1 MKIDGKVTLIT
12 GASQGIGAACA
23 AEFARAGAKLSLVAR
38 SEDGLRA
45 AAGNAGALITAADLT
60 TEEGRRR
67 AVDRTVERF
76 GAIDILINNAGI
88 GLYRPSWDCP
98 MDEVRRMME
107 LNFFAAVGMTQLAV
121 PFMRARRS
129 GMVVNVG
136 SIAGKMT
143 LPWLTI
149 YSASKY
155 ALGSLTEG
163 LRMELR
169 GDGIRA
175 MLVCP
180 GYVLTS
186 FQKNVIAGQ
195 APPKV
200 IEGRRFAISAA
211 DCAKDIRRGVE
222 RDARTV
228 VTPRSGW
235 FLIAAM
241 RLFPSIVET
250 RMAELN
256 GTA

>member
-1 MKIDGKVTLIT
+1 MKIEGKVALIT
-12 GASQGIGAACA
+12 GASQGIGAACT
-23 AEFARAGAKLSLVAR
+23 AELARCGARLSLAAR

-45 AAGNAGALITAADLT
+45 AGGAAALTTAADLT
-60 TEEGRRR
+60 TEEGRRL
-67 AVDRTVERF
+67 AVERTLDRY
-76 GAIDILINNAGI
+76 GVIDLLINNAGI
-88 GLYRPSWDCP
+88 GLYRPSWDSP
-98 MDEVRRMME
+98 MEDVRRMME
-107 LNFFAAVGMTQLAV
+107 LNFFTVVGMTHLVV
-121 PFMRARRS
+121 PYMRQRRA
-129 GMVVNVG
+129 GMIVNVG

-169 GDGIRA
+169 GDGIRT

-180 GYVLTS
+180 GYVLTG

-200 IEGRRFAISAA
+200 LEGRRFAISAA
-211 DCAKDIRRGVE
+211 DCARDIRRGIE
-222 RDARTV
+222 REARTV

-235 FLIAAM
+235 LLIAAM
-241 RLFPSIVET
+241 RLFPSIVEG

>member
-1 MKIDGKVTLIT
+1 MRIDGKVVLIT

-23 AEFARAGAKLSLVAR
+23 AEFAGAGARLSLAAR

-45 AAGNAGALITAADLT
+45 AGGADALVTAADLT

-67 AVDRTVERF
+67 AVDRTLERY

-88 GLYRPSWDCP
+88 GLYRPSWEAP
-98 MDEVRRMME
+98 MEEVRRMME
-107 LNFFAAVGMTQLAV
+107 LNFFTVVGMTQLVA
-121 PFMRARRS
+121 PQMRKRRS

-143 LPWLTI
+143 LPWLTL

-169 GDGIRA
+169 GDGVRA

-180 GYVLTS
+180 GYVLTG

-200 IEGRRFAISAA
+200 IEGRRFAISAP
-211 DCAKDIRRGVE
+211 DCARDIRRGVE
-222 RDARTV
+222 RNARTV
-228 VTPRSGW
+228 VTPKSGW

-241 RLFPSIVET
+241 RLFPSIVEG

>member
-1 MKIDGKVTLIT
+1 MKIQGKVVLIT

-23 AEFARAGAKLSLVAR
+23 TEFARCGAKLSLAAR
-38 SEDGLRA
+38 SEDGLRS
-45 AAGNAGALITAADLT
+45 AGGPDALITPADIT
-60 TEEGRRR
+60 QETDRRTV
-67 AVDRTVERF
+67 VDRTLERY

-88 GLYRPSWDCP
+88 GLYRQSWDAP
-98 MDEVRRMME
+98 LEEVRQMME
-107 LNFFAAVGMTQLAV
+107 LNFFAVLGMTRLVA
-121 PFMRARRS
+121 PHMRERHS

-169 GDGIRA
+169 ADGVRA

-180 GYVLTS
+180 GYVLTG

-200 IEGRRFAISAA
+200 LEGRRFAVTPAECAA
-211 DCAKDIRRGVE
+211 AIRRGIE

-228 VTPRSGW
+228 MTPPSGW
-235 FLIAAM
+235 LLVAAM
-241 RLFPSIVET
+241 RLFPSFVEA

>member
-1 MKIDGKVTLIT
+1 MKIEGKVVLIT

-23 AEFARAGAKLSLVAR
+23 AEFARAGARLSLAAR

-45 AAGNAGALITAADLT
+45 AGGPDALTTSADLT

-67 AVDRTVERF
+67 VVDRTMERY
-76 GAIDILINNAGI
+76 GAIDILINNAGL
-88 GLYRPSWDCP
+88 GLYRPSWDTP
-98 MDEVRRMME
+98 MDEVRRLME
-107 LNFFAAVGMTQLAV
+107 LNFFTVVGMTQLAV
-121 PFMRARRS
+121 PHMRAQHS

-180 GYVLTS
+180 GYVLTG

-200 IEGRRFAISAA
+200 LEGRRFAISAPN
-211 DCAKDIRRGVE
+211 CARDIRRGVE
-222 RDARTV
+222 RNARTV
-228 VTPRSGW
+228 MTPRSGW
-235 FLIAAM
+235 FLVAAM
-241 RLFPSIVET
+241 RLFPSIVEG
-250 RMAELN
+250 RMAGLN

>member
-1 MKIDGKVTLIT
+1 MKIEGKVVLIT

-23 AEFARAGAKLSLVAR
+23 AEFARAGARLSLAAR

-45 AAGNAGALITAADLT
+45 AGGPDALITSADLT

-67 AVDRTVERF
+67 VVDRTMERY
-76 GAIDILINNAGI
+76 GAIDILINNAGL
-88 GLYRPSWDCP
+88 GLYRPSWDTP
-98 MDEVRRMME
+98 MDEVRRLME
-107 LNFFAAVGMTQLAV
+107 LNFFTVVGMTQLAV
-121 PFMRARRS
+121 PHMRAQRS

-143 LPWLTI
+143 LPWLTV

-180 GYVLTS
+180 GYVLTG

-200 IEGRRFAISAA
+200 LEGRRFAISAA
-211 DCAKDIRRGVE
+211 NCARDIRRGVE
-222 RDARTV
+222 RNARTV
-228 VTPRSGW
+228 MTPRSGW
-235 FLIAAM
+235 FLVAAM
-241 RLFPSIVET
+241 RLFPSIVEG